1 MIRFNRIRHFA
12 IMRPKVEPENKAR
25 TRGVSLTPE
34 AYEAVMNRVAS
45 LTPFVKTFSAY
56 FQLLAEIDQREG
68 LVERELMR
76 KLEEKRTGEPAER
89 LPQVRKLRT
98 REQHN

>member
-1 MIRFNRIRHFA
+1 
-12 IMRPKVEPENKAR
+12 MRPRIEPDKKAR

-34 AYEAVMNRVAS
+34 AFERVMQRVEGLS
-45 LTPFVKTFSAY
+45 PFVKTFSAY
-56 FQLLAEIDQREG
+56 FQLLAEIDLREG

-76 KLEEKRTGEPAER
+76 KLEETKTVDGAGR

-98 REQHN
+98 RQQHN